1 MAPRKLLTLIT
12 TAMTAAVSVAGPVY
26 SVNRACES
34 DAIVDCIN
42 QAFEVHHR
50 TNSNN
55 PYKGPYKLA
64 YQTYGTGLN
73 ESSNNNPHYWR
84 PTSALAEGCASPLNL
99 RLKDCQVV
107 AEVPTAEQTQKMID
121 DMKKSFAEEIAKVLE
136 KQRAD
141 VAALLNGANGERR

>member
-1 MAPRKLLTLIT
+1 
-12 TAMTAAVSVAGPVY
+12 MTAAVSVAGPVY

-136 KQRAD
+136 KQRD
-141 VAALLNGANGERR
+141 EVANLINGAKKE